1 LLVVTQEGQAA
12 EKKERG
18 GRDFTSSARQKFS
31 VLSQELPLT
40 TYEGIKRAGP
50 PQAIQKLRDD
60 LYMVQITLSE
70 TPSAD
75 WKRLFYET
83 QQAPPPD
90 FPPRGVDLSG
100 NFARFRTDAASVEA
114 KTAWID
120 RWIDRANQKEAAM
133 GGKLDQ
139 ERKQRREEHQRE
151 QQELAAI
158 NARWEKL

>member
-1 LLVVTQEGQAA
+1 MSFALSMYSEI
-12 EKKERG
+12 
-18 GRDFTSSARQKFS
+18 
-31 VLSQELPLT
+31 SQELPLT

-50 PQAIQKLRDD
+50 PQAIQKLRED

-90 FPPRGVDLSG
+90 FPPRGVDLSA
-100 NFARFRTDAASVEA
+100 NFARFRSDAASVEA

-120 RWIDRANQKEAAM
+120 RWIERANQKEAAM
-133 GGKLDQ
+133 GGRLDQ
-139 ERKQRREEHQRE
+139 ERKQRREDHARE

-158 NARWEKL
+158 NTRWEKL

>member
-1 LLVVTQEGQAA
+1 M
-12 EKKERG
+12 
-18 GRDFTSSARQKFS
+18 
-31 VLSQELPLT
+31 T

-50 PQAIQKLRDD
+50 PQAIQKLRED

-70 TPSAD
+70 TPSTD

-90 FPPRGVDLSG
+90 FPPRGVDLSA
-100 NFARFRTDAASVEA
+100 NFARFRSDAASVEA

-133 GGKLDQ
+133 GGRLDQ
-139 ERKQRREEHQRE
+139 ERKQRREEHHRE
-151 QQELAAI
+151 QEELAAI

>member
-1 LLVVTQEGQAA
+1 
-12 EKKERG
+12 
-18 GRDFTSSARQKFS
+18 
-31 VLSQELPLT
+31 LT

-50 PQAIQKLRDD
+50 PQAIQKLRED

-83 QQAPPPD
+83 QQAPPAD
-90 FPPRGVDLSG
+90 FPPRGVDLSA
-100 NFARFRTDAASVEA
+100 NFARFRSDAASVEA

-133 GGKLDQ
+133 GGRLDQ

-151 QQELAAI
+151 QEELAAI